1 MTTEE
6 RTFVEAFR
14 AGTLPE
20 GGFRH
25 RDHIRMAW
33 LYVREY
39 GLPGAVT
46 RFTDDLKAFA
56 AAKGVPGLFH
66 ATITWAYLA
75 IVAER
80 LGTTPDGTWSAFAAA
95 HADLFRW
102 KPSVLDVYYSPA
114 RLWSDAA
121 RATFLMP
128 DRAPHVGPS
137 RATTR

>member
-1 MTTEE
+1 
-6 RTFVEAFR
+6 
-14 AGTLPE
+14 
-20 GGFRH
+20 
-25 RDHIRMAW
+25 MAW
-33 LYVREY
+33 LYVRAY

-66 ATITWAYLA
+66 ATITWAFLA

-80 LGTTPDGTWSAFAAA
+80 MRTTPDGTWEVFAAA
-95 HADLFRW
+95 HDDLLRW
-102 KPSVLDVYYSPA
+102 KPSVLDAYYSPE

-128 DRAPHVGPS
+128 DRAPHEGPS
-137 RATTR
+137 LASAP